1 MYEELLKINMVLTEF
16 NVDKKII
23 IDNVFNTVTYEN
35 KNRKETKEE
44 LVNFFDKFFR
54 ALRAKISRPQKME
67 MYSNKGYMLK
77 IRIVEKE
84 NKFDYVIKGNSLD
97 ELDEFYDMLNWIRK

>member
-23 IDNVFNTVTYEN
+23 VDNLTNSVTCDN
-35 KNRKETKEE
+35 KSRVETKEE
-44 LVNFFDKFFR
+44 LVDFFDKFFR

-97 ELDEFYDMLNWIRK
+97 ELDEFYDVINWIEK